1 MIIDSILD
9 FSTLKGLYTL
19 PCTSPYLIELSP
31 RRSIIN
37 IFYMEEQEDF
47 VHVLEGR
54 ETLHFCQGEN
64 WLRLVVSAGG
74 LDLLADTQDA
84 LRRDG
89 VPNPSII
96 SLEEVGKFSPTDDCY
111 ICIDVDGKAIAIK
124 DMRSISDGGGDTFV
138 VCLQKRHEVLGDDVD
153 SDDDASND
161 DVYDKLEELPRRQ
174 MRLLKSGDR
183 VCTLTTKPRLADE
196 STQEERSGN
205 LGLVLTY
212 RLYRA
217 SKYSNTQVSQ
227 LSTTSAAAA
236 APRVIARVTIAMN
249 TQDSQ
254 QTMTDKT
261 DSQPP
266 HSIETALQPGTQDL
280 DDSDGF
286 EDDDVDFDDDGE
298 QTQQFPLATQEEE
311 EIRQDTTKEQ
321 QQQGEPLP
329 SDQDKNDS
337 DNDDQQD
344 ESPAESVEQGEI
356 VNDQQREEPS
366 TAEEPLTENESD
378 EQDGKPY
385 KSSHERPEDK
395 FSATNLDDGPA
406 PTDEIPREKGSDEQ
420 VEKPSTNTH
429 QDPEET
435 PSAANQ
441 NDDEDEIMTEEQDV
455 KASQEN
461 ATEEEEVEEK
471 KEDDPHTSNH
481 ERPDD
486 KCSTPNLDDGSV
498 PTEDIPRE
506 KGSEERIEKPSTN
519 THQDPEETPSAANQN
534 DDEDEIMTE
543 EQTVKASQ
551 ENATEE
557 EEVEEKKEDDGGNK
571 ISQSTIRKEPP
582 SGADVAG
589 NGADDK
595 GVQEDETPLCVDEAG
610 NDDQFPADDDD
621 DETVLDDQEEMASSL
636 NTGLL
641 DEPTQPLPSSY
652 VDEAGTVVDRVPLEM
667 ESKKQL
673 PTPGEDLEK
682 QTAKGSDGAMEVDPP
697 ANDEISE
704 STALTEVNEEK
715 VHRKADDTGT
725 IEEAKTKDDEEALE
739 DPELL
744 GVSPFSPMSQ
754 LARGRALLQQT
765 CLLEQ
770 KRTNGGAKDDL
781 DPGNR
786 QPSTPKDG
794 ASDAH
799 KTSQSVNVT
808 PVARRARRTKI
819 STPPERDVPM
829 QDEAPSSRRSSRKRK
844 AQSLSP
850 DAQPEV
856 RKLRSSPQAT
866 PKDEGVQESQ
876 LSTNSIGSRKRQRNE
891 SQGIQVLVTGVK
903 TTAKHRSVSF
913 WYIRDVLPSTSNA
926 SLSRKS
932 KPLVELFLKVRKTRL
947 KQLM

>member
-1 MIIDSILD
+1 
-9 FSTLKGLYTL
+9 
-19 PCTSPYLIELSP
+19 
-31 RRSIIN
+31 
-37 IFYMEEQEDF
+37 
-47 VHVLEGR
+47 
-54 ETLHFCQGEN
+54 
-64 WLRLVVSAGG
+64 
-74 LDLLADTQDA
+74 
-84 LRRDG
+84 
-89 VPNPSII
+89 
-96 SLEEVGKFSPTDDCY
+96 
-111 ICIDVDGKAIAIK
+111 
-124 DMRSISDGGGDTFV
+124 
-138 VCLQKRHEVLGDDVD
+138 
-153 SDDDASND
+153 
-161 DVYDKLEELPRRQ
+161 
-174 MRLLKSGDR
+174 
-183 VCTLTTKPRLADE
+183 
-196 STQEERSGN
+196 
-205 LGLVLTY
+205 
-212 RLYRA
+212 
-217 SKYSNTQVSQ
+217 
-227 LSTTSAAAA
+227 
-236 APRVIARVTIAMN
+236 
-249 TQDSQ
+249 
-254 QTMTDKT
+254 
-261 DSQPP
+261 
-266 HSIETALQPGTQDL
+266 
-280 DDSDGF
+280 
-286 EDDDVDFDDDGE
+286 
-298 QTQQFPLATQEEE
+298 
-311 EIRQDTTKEQ
+311 
-321 QQQGEPLP
+321 
-329 SDQDKNDS
+329 
-337 DNDDQQD
+337 
-344 ESPAESVEQGEI
+344 
-356 VNDQQREEPS
+356 
-366 TAEEPLTENESD
+366 
-378 EQDGKPY
+378 
-385 KSSHERPEDK
+385 
-395 FSATNLDDGPA
+395 
-406 PTDEIPREKGSDEQ
+406 
-420 VEKPSTNTH
+420 
-429 QDPEET
+429 
-435 PSAANQ
+435 
-441 NDDEDEIMTEEQDV
+441 MTEEQ
-455 KASQEN
+455 A
-461 ATEEEEVEEK
+461 
-471 KEDDPHTSNH
+471 
-481 ERPDD
+481 
-486 KCSTPNLDDGSV
+486 
-498 PTEDIPRE
+498 
-506 KGSEERIEKPSTN
+506 
-519 THQDPEETPSAANQN
+519 
-534 DDEDEIMTE
+534 
-543 EQTVKASQ
+543 VKASQ